1 VQEAN
6 DRVPTTGSAPLVTSK
21 LRVEA
26 RGRWVERRRLH
37 ERLERAR
44 EVRLVLVSAPPGF
57 GKTTLLADWL
67 ASAQLPFAWLTLDAG
82 DNDIVRFA
90 RYLAAAVTR
99 LADGTGDGPEFEPV
113 RPLDPE
119 SALTAILAPIE
130 MDAASRGEGLLVLDD
145 YHVIA
150 EPAIHRLVASLLER
164 LPTHMR
170 LAIATRAD
178 PPLPLARL
186 RARGEM
192 IELRATDLRFSGHE
206 TAELLRSMA
215 VDIDDAAAED
225 LARRTEGW
233 AAALRLAS
241 ISLQGRSDGAELVR
255 RFGATNRYVLDYVVD
270 EVLAG
275 LPPETHD
282 FLLRTSVLERL
293 CGPLCDAVT
302 GGSDGQARLESLE
315 RANLLIV
322 PLDEERR
329 WYRYHALFAEILRSR
344 LTATH
349 GGGIAE
355 LHARASAWHEEQAND
370 DEAVAHALA
379 SGDPERIR
387 RVLVS
392 ACRRRLR
399 AGEMSTVR
407 RWLDALPPEV
417 GGHDPEL
424 IVVGAWCRLYVAETD
439 GVARLAADAETALA
453 NGRDVEPVRRAAIS
467 AELALLRSYLASISG
482 GSATSAIEQAR
493 RAIALLPEGLP
504 AASEANLRGS
514 AQALLALGLLRAG
527 ELDAA
532 VEAYEASL
540 ADLRASGNAFALGR
554 SITDIARI
562 AIDRGDPESAVR
574 VCERELRRTDGGC
587 SVTQSGAVW
596 AALARARA
604 ELGQIEP
611 AEEAA
616 RHALDLAT
624 RAGDAASVRY
634 AQATLD
640 RLAPLPAHADAA
652 GTTAHRNA
660 ARILEALSKRELEV
674 LRLVARGRS
683 NTEIAAELFVTVGT
697 VKAHVHSICGKLG
710 AANRVQAIVRGRDLG
725 LLD

>member
-1 VQEAN
+1 VLTAE
-6 DRVPTTGSAPLVTSK
+6 PGPLVTSK
-21 LRVEA
+21 LRVQA

-37 ERLERAR
+37 ERLDRSR
-44 EVRLVLVSAPPGF
+44 DVRLVLLSAPPGF

-67 ASAQLPFAWLTLDAG
+67 ASARLPFAWLTLDAG
-82 DNDIVRFA
+82 DNDLVRFC
-90 RYLAAAVTR
+90 RYLAAAAAR
-99 LADGTGDGPEFEPV
+99 LADGAGDGPELQLV
-113 RPLDPE
+113 RPFDEE
-119 SALTAILAPIE
+119 SALTAILTPIE
-130 MDAASRGEGLLVLDD
+130 MGATSHGDCLLVLDD
-145 YHVIA
+145 YHVIT
-150 EPAIHRLVASLLER
+150 EPAIHRLVTSLLER
-164 LPTHMR
+164 VPMHTR

-192 IELRATDLRFSGHE
+192 IELRAADLRFSAPE
-206 TAELLRSMA
+206 AAELLRSTA
-215 VDIDDAAAED
+215 VEIDDAAVED

-241 ISLQGRSDGAELVR
+241 ITLQGRSDGAEAVH
-255 RFGATNRYVLDYVVD
+255 RFGATHRYVLDYVVD
-270 EVLAG
+270 EVLAE
-275 LPPETHD
+275 LPPETHN
-282 FLLRTSVLERL
+282 FLLRTSILERL

-302 GGSDGQARLESLE
+302 GGADGQARLEALD

-344 LTATH
+344 LTVTLA
-349 GGGIAE
+349 GEVAE
-355 LHARASAWHEEQAND
+355 LHARASAWHEAQADD

-379 SGDPERIR
+379 SGDVERIR
-387 RVLVS
+387 RVMVP

-399 AGEMSTVR
+399 AGEMRTARS
-407 RWLDALPPEV
+407 WLDALPSGV
-417 GGHDPEL
+417 ARDDAEL
-424 IVVGAWCRLYVAETD
+424 LVVEAWYRLYVAETD
-439 GVARLAADAETALA
+439 GVAALAADAEAVLA
-453 NGRDVEPVRRAAIS
+453 ARPDAEPVRRAAVS
-467 AELALLRSYLASISG
+467 AELALVRSYLASISG
-482 GSATSAIEQAR
+482 ESATTAIEQAR
-493 RAIALLPEGLP
+493 RALALLPQGLP

-514 AQALLALGLLRAG
+514 AQALIGLGFLRAG
-527 ELDAA
+527 EPDAA

-540 ADLRASGNAFALGR
+540 VPLRDSGNAFALGR

-562 AIDRGDPESAVR
+562 AIDRGDPSTAVR
-574 VCERELRRTDGGC
+574 VCETELARSDGGC
-587 SVTQSGAVW
+587 SVRLSGAVW

-604 ELGQIEP
+604 ELGQADV

-624 RAGDAASVRY
+624 RAGDATSARY

-640 RLAPLPAHADAA
+640 RLEPLLAR
-652 GTTAHRNA
+652 GTTSATVVRRGA
-660 ARILEALSKRELEV
+660 TSIVEALSNREIEV

-710 AANRVQAIVRGRDLG
+710 AANRVQAIVRGRELG
-725 LLD
+725 LVD